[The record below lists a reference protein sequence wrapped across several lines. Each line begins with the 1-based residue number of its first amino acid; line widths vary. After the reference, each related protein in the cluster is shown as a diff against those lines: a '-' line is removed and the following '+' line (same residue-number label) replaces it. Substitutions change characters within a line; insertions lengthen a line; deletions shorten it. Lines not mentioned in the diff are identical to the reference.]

1 MASRLT
7 VPPTSSRGSSRS
19 SSPGRTPK
27 KASTQAERSLLES
40 GSWTKCE
47 AQIRLEECQ
56 LKWKGFDDAYSELS
70 QWITQI
76 ESQLRDNDGLRA
88 DLDEKSDQLDR
99 AREIDYDIVTRTYE
113 IDKIQEF
120 LETIEEDRLDKVG
133 PNE

>member
-1 MASRLT
+1 M
-7 VPPTSSRGSSRS
+7 SSGTLFTC
-19 SSPGRTPK
+19 PVLLQFF
-27 KASTQAERSLLES
+27 QAERSLLES